1 MHHVAR
7 NRVAQGAVVV
17 KATGGADVAP
27 WVAPNAATFVVLA
40 LLLVGHLRT
49 VEDRLWDTAN
59 ALFEARLDD

>member
-1 MHHVAR
+1 
-7 NRVAQGAVVV
+7 VV

-49 VEDRLWDTAN
+49 VDDRLWDTAN
-59 ALFEARLDD
+59 TLFEARLDD